1 VEAGVVGEAAGDLGG
16 DPPAISSSSPAIC
29 PCTRAM
35 TSHVLGSCYDEQNDN
50 SGNVAESGNDTDD
63 EVFEDIANGGAHGQH
78 DTDVDIGSLD
88 DEALFGILKKI
99 VCIFLF
105 FPQHFTHYILSAF
118 I

>member
-1 VEAGVVGEAAGDLGG
+1 
-16 DPPAISSSSPAIC
+16 
-29 PCTRAM
+29 M
-35 TSHVLGSCYDEQNDN
+35 TSHVPGSCYDEQNDN

-99 VCIFLF
+99 VCVSVRKLI
-105 FPQHFTHYILSAF
+105 SATSEPPDSSKRASYGAAGCGNP
-118 I
+118 